1 MQDRVQGAAVLGSV
15 LSSVFTADTLG
26 EALGRR
32 RRLTAGQSV
41 VTRDGVWLGPDWLR
55 LSRHQDPHS
64 GVIERE
70 ETLRHISAQVSQLAD
85 EVKEAEHRLQLT
97 PHSLLA

>member
-1 MQDRVQGAAVLGSV
+1 VPDTASLQAKVQGTSVLGSV
-15 LSSVFTADTLG
+15 LSSVFTAETLG
-26 EALGRR
+26 EALARR

-55 LSRHQDPHS
+55 LSRDKDPHT

-70 ETLRHISAQVSQLAD
+70 ESLREI
-85 EVKEAEHRLQLT
+85 RLRK
-97 PHSLLA
+97 